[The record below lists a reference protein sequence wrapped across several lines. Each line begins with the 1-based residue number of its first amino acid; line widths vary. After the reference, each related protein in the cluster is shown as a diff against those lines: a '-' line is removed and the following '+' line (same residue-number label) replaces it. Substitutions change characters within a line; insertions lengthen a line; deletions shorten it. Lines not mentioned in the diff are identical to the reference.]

1 MWAKLL
7 NKASIY
13 NMLKWVIPKR
23 IKNRKVHGVYLFFS
37 SGFSFS
43 YLNELPL
50 FQFAVISL
58 VRNEV
63 ICFSTFFHTFKN
75 FYSPSCWTFVA
86 SASAS
91 AKSWYLS
98 SSFGCTNL
106 AFFFSVEILSN
117 WQSIFSSFSTFRDWN
132 PRSKHGRSS
141 ATMAE
146 RRKHKFL
153 CLAESVT

>member
-91 AKSWYLS
+91 AESWYLS